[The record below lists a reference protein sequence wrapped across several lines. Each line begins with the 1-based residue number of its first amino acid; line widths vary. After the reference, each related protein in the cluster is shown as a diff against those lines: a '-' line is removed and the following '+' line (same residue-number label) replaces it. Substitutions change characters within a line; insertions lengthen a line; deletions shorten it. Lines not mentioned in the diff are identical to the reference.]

1 MLLLWYWQALAVS
14 RQGRN
19 DFPEADSVLK
29 ASPREYE
36 RKLISDAL
44 VKAGGD
50 RTHAARALG
59 IAYRWLRHSSLDICA
74 GCSRRGAGGPVRVA
88 INLRVA
94 PQASGKEGVMATAEP
109 HVTSPALPASPT
121 AELSQLYQEGI
132 IAGIIGAGTIA
143 IWFLILDAING
154 RPLYTPT
161 VLGTALFKGGEGL
174 ASPESLAVNLDMV
187 LMFTWVH
194 GLVFIIIG
202 GVASRLLGLAEHN
215 PNIGFGIL
223 LLFVGFE
230 FGFVAVNMAFAE
242 AVLRVLAWQAVL
254 VGNLLAAAAMSGY
267 FWQRHPNLTVSP

>member
-1 MLLLWYWQALAVS
+1 
-14 RQGRN
+14 
-19 DFPEADSVLK
+19 
-29 ASPREYE
+29 
-36 RKLISDAL
+36 
-44 VKAGGD
+44 
-50 RTHAARALG
+50 
-59 IAYRWLRHSSLDICA
+59 
-74 GCSRRGAGGPVRVA
+74 
-88 INLRVA
+88 
-94 PQASGKEGVMATAEP
+94 MATAES
-109 HVTSPALPASPT
+109 HATSPALPASPT
-121 AELSQLYQEGI
+121 AVLSQLYQEGI

-223 LLFVGFE
+223 LLFVMFE
-230 FGFVAVNMAFAE
+230 FGFVAVSMAFAE

>member
-1 MLLLWYWQALAVS
+1 
-14 RQGRN
+14 
-19 DFPEADSVLK
+19 
-29 ASPREYE
+29 
-36 RKLISDAL
+36 
-44 VKAGGD
+44 
-50 RTHAARALG
+50 
-59 IAYRWLRHSSLDICA
+59 
-74 GCSRRGAGGPVRVA
+74 
-88 INLRVA
+88 
-94 PQASGKEGVMATAEP
+94 MATVES

-267 FWQRHPNLTVSP
+267 FWWRHPNLTVSP